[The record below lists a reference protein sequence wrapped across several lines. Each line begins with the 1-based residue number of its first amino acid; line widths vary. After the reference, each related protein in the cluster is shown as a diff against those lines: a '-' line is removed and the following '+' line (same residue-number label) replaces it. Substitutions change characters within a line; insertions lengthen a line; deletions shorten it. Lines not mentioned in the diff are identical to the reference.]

1 MNRDMSAGKTAVKV
15 VAVTAGIALLG
26 PIVVIGGALAVAYFV
41 LRRIHSEIEEADEP
55 KQVSILPGS
64 VPPPSSSG
72 KCQPISAGYD
82 KDPAK
87 GPVVLPGAVYDGPEL
102 ATPQQREAAAALQL
116 TDFDTGTLWPP
127 TFKQQ
132 WTNLNG
138 ALAVAGVSGSALQLW
153 FMRQVKEG
161 RYCLPGTIVAW
172 SDTARVSNL
181 AAMNPSTNKF
191 EYERQVRLAR
201 NRVRSYRAALILW
214 HMAGR
219 PPLNA

>member
-1 MNRDMSAGKTAVKV
+1 MNAGKTAVRV
-15 VAVTAGIALLG
+15 VAVTAGVALLG

-41 LRRIHSEIEEADEP
+41 LRRIHSEMAESDEP
-55 KQVSILPGS
+55 KQVSIVAGA

-72 KCQPISAGYD
+72 KCQPVSAGYD

-102 ATPQQREAAAALQL
+102 ATPQQRAASAALQL
-116 TDFDTGTLWPP
+116 IDFDTGTLWPP

-138 ALAVAGVSGSALQLW
+138 SLAVAGVSGSALQLW
-153 FMRQVKEG
+153 YLREAKAG
-161 RYCLPGTIVAW
+161 RICLPGTLVAW

-214 HMAGR
+214 HLAGR
-219 PPLNA
+219 PSLAS